1 MDAIR
6 VVLRAGSSLLF
17 VVASV
22 LRTAGQGLPLAQ
34 VSKADVCR
42 QTLEKTEHLI
52 VNHSLHEAQQIL
64 VEAGPSCPNV
74 PEMFNSLGLA
84 YDSEGK
90 YDEAQAA
97 FEQATRLKPRS
108 ASFHN
113 NLAASFIRSGK
124 QGSGIAEFEKA
135 LELDARNST
144 ARLNLASIYLEKKQY
159 RRALSYL
166 DTAEVQ
172 QSQDPVLLL
181 TLAEAYYGAAQAQ
194 PARETALRLA

>member
-1 MDAIR
+1 MDAIG
-6 VVLRAGSSLLF
+6 VVLRGGVSVFLLAAT
-17 VVASV
+17 VVGA
-22 LRTAGQGLPLAQ
+22 AGQDVRLEQA
-34 VSKADVCR
+34 SKDTCR
-42 QTLEKTEHLI
+42 LVLEKTGQLI

-124 QGSGIAEFEKA
+124 QARGIAEFEKA
-135 LELDARNST
+135 RELDARNST
-144 ARLNLASIYLEKKQY
+144 ARLNLATVYLGGKKY

-166 DTAEVQ
+166 
-172 QSQDPVLLL
+172 
-181 TLAEAYYGAAQAQ
+181 
-194 PARETALRLA
+194 